1 MKEYLNHLW
10 KEKLIII
17 LVLFSSFLLG
27 FTLTSVVKTY
37 TSEYQFSFDVKASKE
52 ISFTSFLSEE
62 FLLGV
67 QKDFQNKDNHY
78 YDNINIK
85 DLINDNAISI
95 SNRDSTYTIT
105 TKSSYYEDFFIKTS
119 KTVSTRA
126 KTFLKTAITKY
137 CSQNDYTLDLYQTLD
152 FKKVSPVNNGVIYSV
167 SGGSAI

>member
-62 FLLGV
+62 FLLSV

-105 TKSSYYEDFFIKTS
+105 TKSSYY
-119 KTVSTRA
+119 
-126 KTFLKTAITKY
+126 
-137 CSQNDYTLDLYQTLD
+137 
-152 FKKVSPVNNGVIYSV
+152 
-167 SGGSAI
+167 